1 MKIFKVKS
9 LLLIVVVGSL
19 MYFSYFVGFQSGA
32 DSVPSIEK
40 ISGIENK
47 ETQIDGV
54 DFAVFW
60 DTWKKI
66 EEKYVDRKEIN
77 KEDMVLGAVSG
88 MVNSLGDPYTTFFK
102 PESAKIFKE
111 DVNGSFSGIGAEIG
125 FRKGMLTIISPLKD
139 SPAEGAGIKT
149 GDIIV
154 KVDGKTT
161 ADMSLEEAVSKIRG
175 EKETDVVLTVVRE
188 GQEGFLEITIT
199 RNTIKIPTIETELK
213 EGKIGY
219 IKLYNFTGDASNQFK
234 NSVKELLAKGAD
246 KFIIDLRNN
255 PGGFLDAAIDT
266 ASIAVPKGEIITI
279 ENFGNGKGRK
289 EYRSRGYKL
298 LENVPLV
305 VLINEGSASA
315 SEIFAGAV
323 KGKNK
328 VKIVGK
334 KSFGKGSVQEVVDIT
349 KDTFLKVTI
358 AKWLTPDGASIQDGG
373 ITPDVEVDIEKDEV
387 KKDAQLDKA
396 MEIIKTL

>member
-1 MKIFKVKS
+1 MFKIKS
-9 LLLIVVVGSL
+9 LLLVIITGSL
-19 MYFSYFVGFQSGA
+19 IYFSYSLGFQSGVN
-32 DSVPSIEK
+32 SIPSIEK

-47 ETQIDGV
+47 KSQINDV

-66 EEKYVDRKEIN
+66 EEKYVDRKHIN
-77 KEDMVLGAVSG
+77 KEDMVFGAISG
-88 MVNSLGDPYTTFFK
+88 MVDSLGDPYTTFFK
-102 PESAKIFKE
+102 PEPAKIFKE

-125 FRKGMLTIISPLKD
+125 FRKGVLTIISPLKD
-139 SPAEGAGIKT
+139 SPAENAGIKT

-154 KVDGKTT
+154 KVDDKTT
-161 ADMSLEEAVSKIRG
+161 MDMSLEEAVSNIRG
-175 EKETDVVLTVVRE
+175 KKGTDVILTIARE
-188 GQEGFLEITIT
+188 DGDEFKEITIT
-199 RNTIKIPTIETELK
+199 RNTIKIPTIEKELK
-213 EGKIGY
+213 NEKVGY
-219 IKLYNFTGDASNQFK
+219 IKLYNFTGNASNEFK
-234 NSVKELLAKGAD
+234 NSIRALLADGAD

-266 ASIAVPKGEIITI
+266 ASTVVPRGEIITI
-279 ENFGNGKGRK
+279 ESFGNGKGQK
-289 EYRSRGYKL
+289 EYRSRGYSL
-298 LENVPLV
+298 LENIPLV

-349 KDTFLKVTI
+349 EDTFLKVTI

-373 ITPDVEVDIEKDEV
+373 ITPDVEVDILKDEV
-387 KKDAQLDKA
+387 KEDAQLNKA